1 MIIDN
6 INKQLS
12 QNLPHNTE
20 LIAHFDPH
28 FLPPLRYATEHTKV
42 IYSKGSWAS
51 EELAWLVVQ
60 AAVLAVPRPA
70 ATAWAAAAADLVT
83 SCWMWCA
90 WVSTDQPPNKPLSP
104 RRFNELSSIILSAAL
119 LRQRADPAG
128 RWGRQQ
134 CRRWCQQQHRRNGR
148 QQRQHAHRRR
158 LHRGYSRTCDT
169 SRRACQPW
177 TGQPGARLDF
187 GKRSASM
194 LK

>member
-28 FLPPLRYATEHTKV
+28 FLPPLRNATETTIV

-51 EELAWLVVQ
+51 AELAWLAVQ
-60 AAVLAVPRPA
+60 AAVLAVPRPVE
-70 ATAWAAAAADLVT
+70 TAWAAAAADLVT

-90 WVSTDQPPNKPLSP
+90 WVSTEKPPNKHHSSKC
-104 RRFNELSSIILSAAL
+104 FNELSSFIVSAAL

-128 RWGRQQ
+128 RWSCQQ
-134 CRRWCQQQHRRNGR
+134 CRRWRQQQHRWNGR

-158 LHRGYSRTCDT
+158 LHWGYSRTCDT
-169 SRRACQPW
+169 SCRAC
-177 TGQPGARLDF
+177 
-187 GKRSASM
+187 
-194 LK
+194 